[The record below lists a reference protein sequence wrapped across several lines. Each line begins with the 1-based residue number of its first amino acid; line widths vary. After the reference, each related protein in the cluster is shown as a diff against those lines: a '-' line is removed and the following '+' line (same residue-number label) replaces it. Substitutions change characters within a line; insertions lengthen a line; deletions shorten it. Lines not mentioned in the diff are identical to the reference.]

1 MTKDNSFTSS
11 DGKLAKPPQG
21 YTNKEWQVD
30 FAELKRQAQ
39 DEPTLPAPNSLCGLE
54 TSYDDFLDSV
64 LYAIRHGQIDYCYY
78 IYQIVD
84 LLKYEKNLQSRWLE
98 KEQQFRVWL

>member
-1 MTKDNSFTSS
+1 MTKDNLFTSS

-30 FAELKRQAQ
+30 FAEFKRQAQ
-39 DEPTLPAPNSLCGLE
+39 GEPVPNSFCGLE

-84 LLKYEKNLQSRWLE
+84 LLKHEKNLQSRWLE

>member
-1 MTKDNSFTSS
+1 MTNSNT
-11 DGKLAKPPQG
+11 DGKLIKPPQG
-21 YTNKEWQVD
+21 YTNKEWQDD
-30 FAELKRQAQ
+30 FEKLKLEAQ
-39 DEPTLPAPNSLCGLE
+39 SEDSLTLPNSSCGLDN
-54 TSYDDFLDSV
+54 SYDDFLYSV
-64 LYAIRHGQIDYCYY
+64 LYTIRHGRIDYCYY

>member
-1 MTKDNSFTSS
+1 MTKDTSFTSL
-11 DGKLAKPPQG
+11 DKPHSG

-30 FAELKRQAQ
+30 FAALKQKVQNESALQ
-39 DEPTLPAPNSLCGLE
+39 TPNLSCGLG
-54 TSYDDFLDSV
+54 TSYDIFLDSV
-64 LYAIRHGQIDYCYY
+64 LYTIRHGRIDYCYY